1 MDAGGEPLK
10 RCSGFWIDFDEGS
23 KTGTVLTTAH
33 LIHTNDPPDTS
44 SDVWIDE
51 AHYDSKA
58 NVSRC
63 VYELSVYILVF
74 FSMDITSLLAEIGAA

>member
-1 MDAGGEPLK
+1 
-10 RCSGFWIDFDEGS
+10 
-23 KTGTVLTTAH
+23 VLTTAH
-33 LIHTNDPPDTS
+33 LIRTNDTS

-58 NVSRC
+58 NVSQC

>member
-1 MDAGGEPLK
+1 
-10 RCSGFWIDFDEGS
+10 
-23 KTGTVLTTAH
+23 VLTTAH

-63 VYELSVYILVF
+63 VYELSVYILGHEQWLIRL
-74 FSMDITSLLAEIGAA
+74 SYRSSAT